1 MWRPQTVRER
11 RIKKKRA
18 VIQKIISGLGIPRI
32 SPPPSQRK
40 DWYSSPKIE
49 IGRPWVTI
57 RAKLLAIARVASVG
71 TKGDIFR
78 RVMQSPFR
86 SPMPE
91 AASRLIRM
99 ASGTGQLV
107 GGRQGT
113 IT

>member
-1 MWRPQTVRER
+1 MQKK
-11 RIKKKRA
+11 IK
-18 VIQKIISGLGIPRI
+18 GLEFTKMP
-32 SPPPSQRK
+32 PPPSQRK

-91 AASRLIRM
+91 AASRLTKM
-99 ASGTGQLV
+99 ASGTGQLWV
-107 GGRQGT
+107 RRYATTTAVIPQN
-113 IT
+113 

>member
-1 MWRPQTVRER
+1 MWGPKTERKR

-18 VIQKIISGLGIPRI
+18 VIQKKKKGLGFPKW

-49 IGRPWVTI
+49 IGRPWVII

-71 TKGDIFR
+71 TKGDIFS

-91 AASRLIRM
+91 APSRLIRM
-99 ASGTGQLV
+99 ARGTGQ
-107 GGRQGT
+107 
-113 IT
+113 